1 MGYFL
6 ECIVGSDGKYFW
18 NTNFLEFATFHMLYL
33 QKQLGSPHPR
43 GRCPWSCWSQVN
55 IGRNKIREMTLLR
68 SCSEAGQGGL
78 NEVEEAG
85 DNFWIENVEGG
96 SNQTYLLLRV
106 GICALTTQRL
116 RNSHLG
122 WVALTHC
129 ALVGAFSLI
138 TSHCVDFRLNLCSF
152 PADAGLQLQIILP
165 PLFRMPRLLEPW

>member
-1 MGYFL
+1 
-6 ECIVGSDGKYFW
+6 
-18 NTNFLEFATFHMLYL
+18 MLYL

-55 IGRNKIREMTLLR
+55 IGRNKIREMTLLP

-138 TSHCVDFRLNLCSF
+138 TSHCVDFRLNLY
-152 PADAGLQLQIILP
+152 
-165 PLFRMPRLLEPW
+165 